1 MGTVKPLRDIL
12 PLKVSLVAATL
23 AMVAIGLLAQGY
35 AVTTILRHRLIGRID
50 ATLTDAAHGWA
61 LEQRGRTP
69 SRTADDP
76 HPGRPPTSFYVRDV
90 DPDGSIWTVVNDQN
104 AEPLLPPDND
114 VGSVPVTI
122 GSVDG
127 SGVQWRAL
135 SVHGENGR
143 LITVA
148 RDLSD
153 ARATLRYLAWWRMT
167 IGVGVLLVLGAAGY
181 VVVNRSLRPLA
192 EVERTAAAIA
202 AGQLDSRVPERDPRT
217 EVGRLTLALNGMLAQ
232 IQEAVASSVAS
243 AESARISEERMRR
256 FITDA
261 SHELRTPLTTIRGFA
276 ELYRQGAARD
286 VELLM
291 SRIESEARRMGL
303 LVEDLLLLARTDAQ
317 RPLERH
323 WVDLLV
329 LATDAVHDARATAPN
344 RAIELE
350 VFDGPGTPEVLG
362 DEPRLRQVLS
372 NLVSNAL
379 QHTPDGTPIT
389 VRVGTEG
396 DDAILEVVD
405 QGPGMSEQD
414 VERAFERFFRTDSS
428 RARASGGT
436 GLGLSIVDSLTR
448 AHHGSVTLSS
458 PPGQGCTF
466 RVSLPRHADT
476 SAREADLP
484 AEIV

>member
-50 ATLTDAAHGWA
+50 ATLIDAANGWA
-61 LEQRGRTP
+61 LEQRGLHPGR
-69 SRTADDP
+69 ADDDP
-76 HPGRPPTSFYVRDV
+76 HAGRPPTSFYVRDV
-90 DPDGSIWTVVNDQN
+90 DPDGSVWTVVNDHN

-135 SVHGENGR
+135 SVHGESGR

-153 ARATLRYLAWWRMT
+153 PRATLRYLAWWRMA
-167 IGVGVLLVLGAAGY
+167 IGVGVLLILGAAGY
-181 VVVNRSLRPLA
+181 VVVNRSLRPLT

-202 AGQLDSRVPERDPRT
+202 AGRLDSRVPERDPRT
-217 EVGRLTLALNGMLAQ
+217 EVGQLTLALNGMLAQ

-329 LATDAVHDARATAPN
+329 LASDAVHDARAIAPN
-344 RAIELE
+344 RTIELE

-362 DEPRLRQVLS
+362 DDARLRQVLS
-372 NLVSNAL
+372 NLVTNAM
-379 QHTPDGTPIT
+379 QHTPDGTAIT

-396 DDAILEVVD
+396 DNAILEVID

-436 GLGLSIVDSLTR
+436 GLGLSIVDSLAR
-448 AHHGSVTLSS
+448 AHHGSVTVSS

-466 RVSLPRHADT
+466 RVSLPRLADASER
-476 SAREADLP
+476 SAELP
-484 AEIV
+484 AEIL

>member
-1 MGTVKPLRDIL
+1 
-12 PLKVSLVAATL
+12 
-23 AMVAIGLLAQGY
+23 
-35 AVTTILRHRLIGRID
+35 
-50 ATLTDAAHGWA
+50 
-61 LEQRGRTP
+61 
-69 SRTADDP
+69 
-76 HPGRPPTSFYVRDV
+76 
-90 DPDGSIWTVVNDQN
+90 
-104 AEPLLPPDND
+104 
-114 VGSVPVTI
+114 
-122 GSVDG
+122 
-127 SGVQWRAL
+127 
-135 SVHGENGR
+135 
-143 LITVA
+143 
-148 RDLSD
+148 
-153 ARATLRYLAWWRMT
+153 
-167 IGVGVLLVLGAAGY
+167 
-181 VVVNRSLRPLA
+181 
-192 EVERTAAAIA
+192 
-202 AGQLDSRVPERDPRT
+202 LDSRVPERDPRT
-217 EVGRLTLALNGMLAQ
+217 EVGQLTLALNGMLAQ
-232 IQEAVASSVAS
+232 IQQAVASSVAS

-329 LATDAVHDARATAPN
+329 LASDAVHDARAIAPN
-344 RAIELE
+344 RTIELE

-362 DEPRLRQVLS
+362 DDARLRQVLS
-372 NLVSNAL
+372 NLVTNAM
-379 QHTPDGTPIT
+379 QHTPDGTAIT

-396 DDAILEVVD
+396 DNAILEVID

-436 GLGLSIVDSLTR
+436 GLGLSIVDSLAR
-448 AHHGSVTLSS
+448 AHHGSVTVSS

-466 RVSLPRHADT
+466 RVSLPRLADA
-476 SAREADLP
+476 SERAAELP
-484 AEIV
+484 AEIL